1 MLKALWGR
9 VPALVVDVAMAVF
22 FVVVSQV
29 ELHLRVDD
37 GYQAGPLWLNVPLV
51 LLMAAPVG
59 LRRVTPTAA
68 WAVSLAAACLPGP
81 VVAHTIFFWGSM
93 VPMAILTY
101 TLARHR
107 DTWPARQ
114 AWLAGPLLLV
124 ANMPHVA
131 ELRTASNVFF
141 GLGTYG
147 VAWLVGR
154 VLHRLSLRDRQLSAA
169 LASLAE
175 EQALREE
182 AAVEAERSRIAGEM
196 HDVVAHAVSLMVV
209 QLGAARMKLDRDGA
223 AAPAELRAAEDT
235 GRQALAEL
243 RRTLGLLRHGDA
255 ALEPLPGMD
264 AVGELVTRCRA
275 AGVDVRLELGDVGDL
290 PPSVQLAAYRVLQEA
305 LTNVVKH
312 AGAVVAEASVTR
324 HGEVVEVVV
333 RSAPGARTASTAGGH
348 GITGMRERVAM
359 FGGTLAVGPDA
370 SGGFRV
376 LARLPVPA
384 SAEVPG

>member
-1 MLKALWGR
+1 M
-9 VPALVVDVAMAVF
+9 
-22 FVVVSQV
+22 
-29 ELHLRVDD
+29 
-37 GYQAGPLWLNVPLV
+37 
-51 LLMAAPVG
+51 
-59 LRRVTPTAA
+59 T
-68 WAVSLAAACLPGP
+68 
-81 VVAHTIFFWGSM
+81 
-93 VPMAILTY
+93 
-101 TLARHR
+101 
-107 DTWPARQ
+107 
-114 AWLAGPLLLV
+114 
-124 ANMPHVA
+124 
-131 ELRTASNVFF
+131 
-141 GLGTYG
+141 
-147 VAWLVGR
+147 
-154 VLHRLSLRDRQLSAA
+154 
-169 LASLAE
+169 
-175 EQALREE
+175 
-182 AAVEAERSRIAGEM
+182 
-196 HDVVAHAVSLMVV
+196 
-209 QLGAARMKLDRDGA
+209 LDRDGT
-223 AAPAELRAAEDT
+223 AAPAELRATEDT

-275 AGVDVRLELGDVGDL
+275 TGVDVRLELGDVGDL